1 MASLPIVIIES
12 PFAGNENAHEDLH
25 IEYGRACMRN
35 AFVRGEV
42 PYASH
47 LLYTQPGVLDDDVP
61 EQRELGLTGGHLFL
75 KRCADFVAVY
85 VDMGISLGMQ
95 RGIAEA
101 KASGRA
107 VEYRSLWHKIDPITG
122 AIQPVAP

>member
-1 MASLPIVIIES
+1 MASLPIVIVES
-12 PFAGNENAHEDLH
+12 PFAGNDVAHEDLH
-25 IEYGRACMRN
+25 VEYARACMRD

-61 EQRELGLTGGHLFL
+61 EQRELGIAGGHLFL
-75 KRCADFVAVY
+75 KRCADFVAAY
-85 VDMGISLGMQ
+85 VDMWISTGMR

-101 KASGRA
+101 SACGRA
-107 VEYRSLWHKIDPITG
+107 VEYRSLWHKIDANTG
-122 AIQPVAP
+122 TIGAVSP